1 MVQKRRRGID
11 SHTTQRTAGRHNPT
25 SAACQTG
32 RLIYE
37 SVEVVFE
44 KFLLQLVNE
53 LRTFHRNQLSG
64 RWGR

>member
-1 MVQKRRRGID
+1 
-11 SHTTQRTAGRHNPT
+11 
-25 SAACQTG
+25 
-32 RLIYE
+32 
-37 SVEVVFE
+37 VVFE